1 MANHGMI
8 VGLDVGTNTVKVLAA
23 DVRDQQ
29 ANIIAVGRSVS
40 HGVNKGVV
48 VDIDATAN
56 DIRQAVAQVNEQ
68 ANEAVTE
75 VIALLPV
82 KDIQMSHVEGT
93 VTVEESQHISYHDV
107 DAVVQEA
114 LKGHIS
120 HDREVIEMLPEEFI
134 VDDFDGIQD
143 PNDMVGMRLGMR
155 ATIYTAPRNLIRN
168 LRLAIEKAGLNLR
181 DMVLTPVAEGKT
193 ILSDAE
199 QEFGTILLDMGAG
212 QTTATV
218 IQDRMT
224 KFITTFPA
232 GGDNITRDISTVLA
246 IGGYDADMLK
256 LDAGVALVEQ
266 ASNENQLMIQKVGED
281 EPERISE
288 KHLAEIVEAR
298 TMQILRKL
306 QEPLAES
313 DALSV
318 PGGVTLI
325 GGTATLRGMTDAV
338 SQAFDVKVREF
349 TPDDIGLRHPG
360 MSGVWAVVQ
369 FAALQTPVQL
379 IVKQALYG
387 LPLYV
392 VGQPQIGAPFR
403 AEKKVAVEPTKVTQ
417 TRSTPVQQD
426 PEMDDEDDV
435 YTDNQQNHKQPG
447 MFKRASD
454 YLKNYFEE

>member
-8 VGLDVGTNTVKVLAA
+8 IGLDVGTNTVKVLAA

-29 ANIIAVGRSVS
+29 ANIVAVGRSVS

-75 VIALLPV
+75 VIALLPA
-82 KDIQMSHVEGT
+82 KDIQLSSVEGT
-93 VTVEESQHISYHDV
+93 VTVEESQHISYRDV
-107 DAVVQEA
+107 EAVVHES
-114 LKGHIS
+114 LKGHVS
-120 HDREVIEMLPEEFI
+120 ADREVIEMLPEEFI

-155 ATIYTAPRNLIRN
+155 ATIYTAPRNLVRN

-256 LDAGVALVEQ
+256 LDAGVALVSL
-266 ASNENQLMIQKVGED
+266 ASNDNQLMIQKVGED

-288 KHLAEIVEAR
+288 KHLSEIIEAR
-298 TMQILRKL
+298 TMQILSKL
-306 QEPLAES
+306 QERL
-313 DALSV
+313 DDYGALSV

-325 GGTATLRGMTDAV
+325 GGTATLPGMTDAV
-338 SQAFDVKVREF
+338 SAVFDAKTRMF
-349 TPDDIGLRHPG
+349 SPDDIGLHHAG
-360 MSGVWAVVQ
+360 MSGVWAAVQ

-387 LPLYV
+387 LPLFV
-392 VGQPQIGAPFR
+392 VGKPQISAPFKPELKQT
-403 AEKKVAVEPTKVTQ
+403 AETKATTRVKREKPVEETT
-417 TRSTPVQQD
+417 TEEELD
-426 PEMDDEDDV
+426 
-435 YTDNQQNHKQPG
+435 TDNQNNEG
-447 MFKRASD
+447 STGARAVNF
-454 YLKNYFEE
+454 LKNFFD

>member
-48 VDIDATAN
+48 VDIDSTAN

-68 ANEAVTE
+68 ANEAVTD
-75 VIALLPV
+75 VIALLPA

-107 DAVVQEA
+107 AAVVQES
-114 LKGHIS
+114 LKGQVS

-155 ATIYTAPRNLIRN
+155 ATVYTAPRNLVRN
-168 LRLAIEKAGLNLR
+168 LRMAIEKADLNVR

-232 GGDNITRDISTVLA
+232 GGDNITRDISTVLS

-256 LDAGVALVEQ
+256 LDAGVALVDH
-266 ASNENQLMIQKVGED
+266 ANGENQVMIQKVGED

-298 TMQILRKL
+298 TMQILTKL
-306 QEPLAES
+306 QEPLAEA

-325 GGTATLRGMTDAV
+325 GGTATLRGMPDAV
-338 SQAFDVKVREF
+338 SAVFDMKAREF
-349 TPDDIGLRHPG
+349 APDDIGLRHPG

-369 FAALQTPVQL
+369 YAALQTPVQL

-392 VGQPQIGAPFR
+392 VGKPQLGAPFK
-403 AEKKVAVEPTKVTQ
+403 AEKKAFFEPKQ
-417 TRSTPVQQD
+417 ETRTTRPAI
-426 PEMDDEDDV
+426 ERETIIEDDEID
-435 YTDNQQNHKQPG
+435 TNNQIEDEK
-447 MFKRASD
+447 KSARAVNF
-454 YLKNYFEE
+454 LKDFFD

>member
-93 VTVEESQHISYHDV
+93 VTVEETQHISYHDV
-107 DAVVQEA
+107 EAVVQES
-114 LKGHIS
+114 LKGQVS

-155 ATIYTAPRNLIRN
+155 ATVYTAPRNLVRN
-168 LRLAIEKAGLNLR
+168 LRLAIEKAGLNVR

-232 GGDNITRDISTVLA
+232 GGDNITRDISTVLS

-256 LDAGVALVEQ
+256 LDAGVALVDQ
-266 ASNENQLMIQKVGED
+266 ANNENQLLIQKVGED
-281 EPERISE
+281 EPERLSE
-288 KHLAEIVEAR
+288 KHLAEIIEAR
-298 TMQILRKL
+298 TMQILSKL
-306 QEPLAES
+306 QEPLAEA

-318 PGGVTLI
+318 PGGVILI
-325 GGTATLRGMTDAV
+325 GGTSTLRGMPDAV
-338 SQAFDVKVREF
+338 TAVFNTKAREF

-360 MSGVWAVVQ
+360 MAGVWAVVQ
-369 FAALQTPVQL
+369 YAALQTSVQL

-392 VGQPQIGAPFR
+392 VGKPQVATQFKSERKAFFEQKQPTR
-403 AEKKVAVEPTKVTQ
+403 A
-417 TRSTPVQQD
+417 TPVTTEQ
-426 PEMDDEDDV
+426 ETEIENNETN
-435 YTDNQQNHKQPG
+435 TDNQNTEEKTG
-447 MFKRASD
+447 ARAVNF
-454 YLKNYFEE
+454 LKGFFD